1 MKWYLQQEQI
11 ELKKLIWF
19 YVKSNKK
26 TSKHNK
32 AQVNLLQLE
41 RLEIL
46 EKLDKRLIEYMMS
59 F

>member
-1 MKWYLQQEQI
+1 MV
-11 ELKKLIWF
+11 

-46 EKLDKRLIEYMMS
+46 KKLYKRLIE
-59 F
+59 